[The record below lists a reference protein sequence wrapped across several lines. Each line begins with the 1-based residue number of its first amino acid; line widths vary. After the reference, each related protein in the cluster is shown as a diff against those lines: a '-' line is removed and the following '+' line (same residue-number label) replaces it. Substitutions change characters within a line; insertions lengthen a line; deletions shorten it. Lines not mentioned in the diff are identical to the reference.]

1 MSKSKKRKPV
11 NPIPKFAAGDIIRHP
26 TYGVGVIKKISAD
39 ADYDFYY
46 DADFTASGGDGT
58 KVWLPKR
65 KTEKICE
72 LVDGSESIA

>member
-1 MSKSKKRKPV
+1 MSKNRKRKPI
-11 NPIPKFAAGDIIRHP
+11 NPIPMFAAGNVIRHP
-26 TYGVGVIKKISAD
+26 IYGVGIIKKISAN

-58 KVWLPKR
+58 KVWLPKC